1 MMDYDGWQV
10 EYEVENAE
18 GSGAWARAMDHQVR
32 AMGYGYHGFTQEV
45 LQAKEMARK
54 PKSWC
59 MLDFM
64 PRWLKQPCR
73 GATVPDL

>member
-1 MMDYDGWQV
+1 MTGDRLSMKYRMM
-10 EYEVENAE
+10 EE
-18 GSGAWARAMDHQVR
+18 SGAWARAMDHQVR
-32 AMGYGYHGFTQEV
+32 AMGYGCGFTQEV

-64 PRWLKQPCR
+64 PRCKM
-73 GATVPDL
+73 AETAM

>member
-1 MMDYDGWQV
+1 MKGGRLRMKYRMR
-10 EYEVENAE
+10 EE
-18 GSGAWARAMDHQVR
+18 SGAWARAVDHQAW
-32 AMGYGYHGFTQEV
+32 AMGYGYHGFIQGV

-59 MLDFM
+59 MLDFT

>member
-1 MMDYDGWQV
+1 MSMKYRMT
-10 EYEVENAE
+10 EE
-18 GSGAWARAMDHQVR
+18 SGAWARAMDHQVR
-32 AMGYGYHGFTQEV
+32 AMGYGYHRFIQEV